1 MIFDDAFIQK
11 ITVILISV
19 ILDEDMNL
27 NEKITIL
34 WVDDEIDLLK
44 PHIMFLED
52 KGYVIVTANNGVT
65 AIELIEKHHFDLVF
79 LDENMPGLSGLETL
93 IKLKDKRSNLSVIMI
108 TKSEEESIME
118 EAIGSKISDYLIKP
132 VNPNQILLSIKKH
145 IDSERLV
152 SQKTNADYQK
162 EFRAIGMKL
171 GASMNKKEWEELFKK
186 ITFWELELERSG
198 DAGMKQI
205 LEMQKAEANA
215 QFFKYVKSN
224 YKSWLTDQEDAPLM
238 SQQVFRKKVLP
249 NINEDTCTFFIV
261 IDNLR
266 YDQWKMIESSITSDF
281 RIVDESLYYS
291 ILPTAT
297 QYSRNAIFSGLLP
310 LEMERLHKDWWKND
324 TDEGGKNMFEE
335 QFLLAQLN
343 RLGKSQIKTS
353 YNKITNIDAGRKLV
367 DNMQNMSHNNL
378 NVIVYNFVDMLSH
391 ARTDMKVIKELA
403 EDDAA
408 YRSLTTSWFEHS
420 PLKDMMSFISRNK
433 HKLVITTDHGTVLVK
448 KPTKVLGDKDLTTN
462 LRYKQGRNMKYNN
475 KEVFEIDNP
484 KDIFLPSVNIS
495 SKYIFARE
503 DYFFAYPNNFN
514 YYVNH
519 YKETFQH
526 GGISLEEMIIPIVT
540 LSPK

>member
-1 MIFDDAFIQK
+1 MIFDDSFIQK
-11 ITVILISV
+11 ITVILILV

-52 KGYVIVTANNGVT
+52 KGYAIVTANNGVT
-65 AIELIEKHHFDLVF
+65 AIELVESNHFDLVF

-93 IKLKDKRSNLSVIMI
+93 IQLKDKRSNMPVIMI

-118 EAIGSKISDYLIKP
+118 EAIGSKILDYLIKP
-132 VNPNQILLSIKKH
+132 VNPSQILLSIKKH
-145 IDSERLV
+145 IDSDRLV
-152 SQKTNADYQK
+152 SKKTNADYQK
-162 EFRAIGMKL
+162 EFTSIGMKL
-171 GASMNKKEWEELFKK
+171 GGALTKEEWIELFKK
-186 ITFWELELERSG
+186 ITFWELELEQSG
-198 DAGMKQI
+198 DDGMKQI

-224 YKSWLTDQEDAPLM
+224 YQSWLNNEDSPLM
-238 SQQVFRKKVLP
+238 SHQLFRQKVLP
-249 NINEDTCTFFIV
+249 NIQDDKSTFFIV

-266 YDQWKMIESSITSDF
+266 YDQWKMIESSISSDF
-281 RIVDESLYYS
+281 RIDEEALYFS

-297 QYSRNAIFSGLLP
+297 QYSRNAIFSGLMP

-335 QFLLAQLN
+335 QFLTAQLK
-343 RLGKSQIKTS
+343 RLGKDHIKTS
-353 YNKITNIDAGRKLV
+353 YNKITNIDAGRKLA
-367 DNMQNMSHNNL
+367 DNMQNLSHNQL

-420 PLKDMMSFISRNK
+420 PLKDMMTFISKNK
-433 HKLVITTDHGTVLVK
+433 HKLFITTDHGTVLVK
-448 KPTKVLGDKDLTTN
+448 KPTKVLGDKDMTTN
-462 LRYKQGRNMKYNN
+462 LRYKQGKNMRYNN

-484 KDIFLPSVNIS
+484 KDVFLPSVNIS

-526 GGISLEEMIIPIVT
+526 GGISLEEMIIPIIT

>member
-1 MIFDDAFIQK
+1 
-11 ITVILISV
+11 
-19 ILDEDMNL
+19 MNL

-52 KGYVIVTANNGVT
+52 KGYAIITANNGVT
-65 AIELIEKHHFDLVF
+65 AIELIEKQHFDLVF

-93 IKLKDKRSNLSVIMI
+93 IKLKDRRSNLSVVMI

-162 EFRAIGMKL
+162 EFRAIGTKL
-171 GASMNKKEWEELFKK
+171 GKSMNKEEWEELFKK

-198 DAGMKQI
+198 DSGMKQI
-205 LEMQKAEANA
+205 LDMQKAEANA

-224 YKSWLTDQEDAPLM
+224 YKSWLTDHDDSPLM
-238 SQQVFRKKVLP
+238 SHQVFRKKVLP
-249 NINEDTCTFFIV
+249 NINEDTCTFFVV

-281 RIVDESLYYS
+281 RIDDESLYYS

-297 QYSRNAIFSGLLP
+297 QYSRNSIFSGLLP
-310 LEMERLHKDWWKND
+310 LEMERLHRDWWKND
-324 TDEGGKNMFEE
+324 TDDGGKNIFEE

-353 YNKITNIDAGRKLV
+353 YNKITNIDIGRKLF
-367 DNMQNMSHNNL
+367 DNMQNLSHNNL

-391 ARTDMKVIKELA
+391 SRTDMKVIKELA

-420 PLKDMMSFISRNK
+420 PLKDMMTFISRNK

-484 KDIFLPSVNIS
+484 KDVFLPSVNIS

-526 GGISLEEMIIPIVT
+526 GGISLEEMIIPIIT